1 MELLRQ
7 GFLVVLLVAVL
18 VGLTAAPQRP
28 HDSDASRI
36 DETIDIGPESLD
48 MLSLADISHG
58 KVALQ
63 GPVDHSVALADRP
76 AHLSL
81 IYDSAPATVAT
92 GSLLSNNGAYLVNSD
107 IPFAIAF
114 ISFGGLIIV
123 GFAIMVRESYLR
135 QKE

>member
-7 GFLVVLLVAVL
+7 GFFIMLLVAVL
-18 VGLTAAPQRP
+18 VGLTAAPERS
-28 HDSDASRI
+28 HDSNANRI
-36 DETIDIGPESLD
+36 DEAIDIEPDALD
-48 MLSLADISHG
+48 ILSLADISQG

-63 GPVDHSVALADRP
+63 GPVDQPLALADRP

-92 GSLLSNNGAYLVNSD
+92 GSLLSNKSAYLVNSD

>member
-1 MELLRQ
+1 MLLM
-7 GFLVVLLVAVL
+7 AVL
-18 VGLTAAPQRP
+18 VGLTTAPERP
-28 HDSDASRI
+28 RNSDADRI
-36 DETIDIGPESLD
+36 DETIDIRPEALD
-48 MLSLADISHG
+48 RLSLADITQG
-58 KVALQ
+58 KVPLQ
-63 GPVDHSVALADRP
+63 RPVDQSVALVDPP

-107 IPFAIAF
+107 ISFAIAF